1 MGSVD
6 IVLHTFRSPEFRSVV
21 VEAIRFFEATPT
33 QTLPPPGRFPGCG
46 VYALYYLGDYPLY
59 SEVARANR
67 DDQALP
73 IYVGKAVP
81 PGWRSARVSSTEMK
95 SLYARLREHARSI
108 QQVENLK
115 IEDFRCRFMIL
126 QDAESDLIIPV
137 EATLI
142 RRHQP
147 LWNSVVDG
155 FGNHDPGKGRYNQA
169 RSEWDV
175 LHPGRP
181 WADRLTGVSP
191 KLEEIVAE
199 IESTW
204 G

>member
-6 IVLHTFRSPEFRSVV
+6 IALHTFRSSEFRSVV
-21 VEAIRFFEATPT
+21 AEAIQFFEATPT
-33 QTLPPPGRFPGCG
+33 QTLPPPVRFPGCG
-46 VYALYYLGDYPLY
+46 VYALYYLGDYSLY
-59 SEVARANR
+59 KEIARANR
-67 DDQALP
+67 NDQVLP

-81 PGWRSARVSSTEMK
+81 PDWRSARVSSTEMK

-115 IEDFRCRFMIL
+115 LEDFRCRFMIL
-126 QDAESDLIIPV
+126 QDAESDLIVPV

-142 RRHQP
+142 RKHQP

-169 RSEWDV
+169 RSEWDT

-181 WADRLTGVSP
+181 WVDRLTGASP
-191 KLEEIVAE
+191 SLEGIKAKLESA
-199 IESTW
+199 
-204 G
+204 